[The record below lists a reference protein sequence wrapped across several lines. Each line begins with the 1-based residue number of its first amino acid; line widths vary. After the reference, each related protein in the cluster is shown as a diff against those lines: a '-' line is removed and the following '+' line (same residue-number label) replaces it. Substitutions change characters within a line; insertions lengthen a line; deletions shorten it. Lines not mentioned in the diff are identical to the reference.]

1 MIAYLLHER
10 NRNPTSEPALIICP
24 TSILGNWLREIERF
38 APSLKTMIHHGSK
51 RILDER
57 FIGNTSNYDLIITT
71 YNLAQRDFEVLSQ
84 FNWSTIIIDEAQNIK
99 NPSTKQSRKIKK
111 LSGDYRIA
119 LTGTPIENRLEEL
132 WSILEFLNPGYLG
145 SLKEFK
151 ETYVSSS
158 ENKQNSLRLK
168 QLARLVQPFILRR
181 LKTDPTIIKDLPE
194 KNEFKVYCSM
204 TEEQCV
210 LYEAVVKDLIKQLS
224 DSQGITRKGLI
235 LAALTKLKQICNH
248 PVQFMHESS
257 IDLQGRSGK
266 LDRLIEMLSEVIE
279 NNEKALIFTQ
289 YAELGQLLRNYLQEV
304 LDKDVL
310 LLFGGTPQKEREEL
324 IKRFQSTDEGSPNIF
339 ILSIKAGGVGLNLT
353 AANHVF
359 HFDRW
364 WNPSVENQATDRAYR
379 IGQKKNVFV
388 HKFISVGTLE
398 ENIDRLIEQK
408 KELADSVIGT
418 GESWLTEMSTE
429 QLREILSLRK
439 LTMGGN

>member
-1 MIAYLLHER
+1 
-10 NRNPTSEPALIICP
+10 
-24 TSILGNWLREIERF
+24 
-38 APSLKTMIHHGSK
+38 
-51 RILDER
+51 
-57 FIGNTSNYDLIITT
+57 
-71 YNLAQRDFEVLSQ
+71 
-84 FNWSTIIIDEAQNIK
+84 
-99 NPSTKQSRKIKK
+99 KK
-111 LSGDYRIA
+111 
-119 LTGTPIENRLEEL
+119 
-132 WSILEFLNPGYLG
+132 
-145 SLKEFK
+145 FK

-210 LYEAVVKDLIKQLS
+210 LYEAVVKDLIKRLS
-224 DSQGITRKGLI
+224 DSQGISRKGLI

-266 LDRLIEMLSEVIE
+266 LDRLIEMLSEVIA

-289 YAELGQLLRNYLQEV
+289 YAELGQLLRDYLQEV

-310 LLFGGTPQKEREEL
+310 LLFGGTPQREREEL
-324 IKRFQSTDEGSPNIF
+324 IRRFQSTDEGSPKIF

-398 ENIDRLIEQK
+398 ENIDQLIEQK

-418 GESWLTEMSTE
+418 GENWLTEMSTE
-429 QLREILSLRK
+429 QIREILSLRK